1 MRNKIIF
8 GLAAAGLVAALISAY
23 FMGQKPPTLPPA
35 FKPFENPYPNGIYAE
50 GIIESA
56 QPSASDIDLFPEV
69 GATVTRI
76 HVSEGQHVEKGD
88 LLIELDDTVP
98 RAQAAAAL
106 ATWESA
112 EKTLA
117 KDRRAYR
124 LDPGSIS
131 RDALDSAIQLAATY
145 KGTYDAAVALDVKY
159 TLRAPSSG
167 VVTQVNTTTRSYVS
181 SQGVYDPYTQG
192 YDPPVVMGSSIA
204 GLQLRCY
211 VDEIL
216 IPRLPPV
223 SRIKAQMEVRGTD
236 IRIPLSFVRVQPF
249 VSPKIQLTDERQER
263 VDVRVLPVI
272 FSFPK
277 PQNVQVFAGEL
288 VDVYIGE

>member
-1 MRNKIIF
+1 MRNKIVF
-8 GLAAAGLVAALISAY
+8 GLAVAGLAAAIVSAY
-23 FMGQKPPTLPPA
+23 FMGKKPPTLPPL
-35 FKPFENPYPNGIYAE
+35 FKPFENPYPNGLYAE

-56 QPSASDIDLFPEV
+56 QPSASDINLFPEV
-69 GATVTRI
+69 AATVTRI
-76 HVSEGQHVEKGD
+76 YVSEGQHVEKGAP
-88 LLIELDDTVP
+88 LIQLDDTVP
-98 RAQAAAAL
+98 RAQADAAL
-106 ATWESA
+106 ATWKSA

-131 RDALDSAIQLAATY
+131 RDALDTAIQLAATY
-145 KGTYDAAVALDVKY
+145 KGDYDAANALEVKY

-167 VVTQVNTTTRSYVS
+167 VVMQINTTTRSYVS

-192 YDPPVVMGSSIA
+192 EDPAVVLGSSIA

-223 SRIKAQMEVRGTD
+223 SRIKAQMAVRGTD
-236 IRIPLSFVRVQPF
+236 IRIPLSFIRIQPF
-249 VSPKIQLTDERQER
+249 VSPKIQLTDEKQER

-272 FSFPK
+272 FSFPR
-277 PQNVQVFAGEL
+277 PRNVQVFAGEL